1 MLFDT
6 NELGRMR
13 SHYFP
18 SGSSDIPKPA
28 TIEGASSTEEKYEWR
43 VGQISRKN
51 YRKWEFLKATNLN
64 GGWGGGTLLVI
75 SYF

>member
-1 MLFDT
+1 MLFDA

-28 TIEGASSTEEKYEWR
+28 TIEGASSTEEKYDWR
-43 VGQISRKN
+43 VGQINRKN
-51 YRKWEFLKATNLN
+51 YVKWEFLESDKSKL
-64 GGWGGGTLLVI
+64 GGVGGGRR
-75 SYF
+75 